1 MYIKQVIIHG
11 FKSYKEQTVVEP
23 FDKRHNVVVGR
34 NGSGKSNFFFAIQF
48 VLSDESTSLRHSDSR
63 QALLHEGTGP
73 RVVNAYVEI
82 VFDNTDHRV
91 PEKAGFT
98 NLTGVDYSEEA
109 IQLAQLIK
117 EKENLVNIQLKVQ
130 DLLADDIPANVYN
143 IAVDKGTYDA
153 ISLNP
158 NDPASK
164 RKTYIRNVHTM
175 IRPDGLFILTS
186 CNWTEAELLDHLR
199 QYFQHIESISAP
211 QFSFGGK
218 VGNTVTTLILKKISS

>member
-1 MYIKQVIIHG
+1 M
-11 FKSYKEQTVVEP
+11 
-23 FDKRHNVVVGR
+23 
-34 NGSGKSNFFFAIQF
+34 SGEHKDEESELN
-48 VLSDESTSLRHSDSR
+48 SDEELDPSVLGTIDHWNKEYSESIERFEDYGDIGEIWFGRDCMKRIVQWMSSSNLVSKSDNIVDLGCGNA
-63 QALLHEGTGP
+63 ALL
-73 RVVNAYVEI
+73 I
-82 VFDNTDHRV
+82 DL
-91 PEKAGFT
+91 EKAGFT

-186 CNWTEAELLDHLR
+186 
-199 QYFQHIESISAP
+199 YFQHIESISAP